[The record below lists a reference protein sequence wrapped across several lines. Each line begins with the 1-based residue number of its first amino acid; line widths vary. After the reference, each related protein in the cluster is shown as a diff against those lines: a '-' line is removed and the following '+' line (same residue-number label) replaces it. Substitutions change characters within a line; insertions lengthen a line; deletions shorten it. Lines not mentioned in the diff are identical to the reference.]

1 MFVYLVNHGQCV
13 ECYLYKVSAI
23 LLLITFFP
31 FAILTIYAPELF
43 SVVFGEKW
51 FMAGQFAQILI
62 PAIALTFIVSTL
74 SSTLGATKNNK
85 VGAIWKI
92 VYFISTILVFSIY
105 APEGNIEVTLK
116 AYVINEIVLAIL
128 YYVAILYAAKKPK
141 NVITARTS

>member
-1 MFVYLVNHGQCV
+1 
-13 ECYLYKVSAI
+13 
-23 LLLITFFP
+23 
-31 FAILTIYAPELF
+31 
-43 SVVFGEKW
+43 
-51 FMAGQFAQILI
+51 MAGQFAQILI
-62 PAIALTFIVSTL
+62 PAIALRFIVSTL